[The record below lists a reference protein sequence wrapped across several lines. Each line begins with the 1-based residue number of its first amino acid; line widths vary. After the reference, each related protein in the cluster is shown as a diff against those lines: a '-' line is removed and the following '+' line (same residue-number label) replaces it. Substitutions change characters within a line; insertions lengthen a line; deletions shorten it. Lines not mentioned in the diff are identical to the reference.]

1 MHSVAGRLG
10 HTVRM
15 LHLRI
20 TAPTD
25 LASQAVEILEE
36 DPAVSGLVVMA
47 SAARKPEGDLVLADV
62 AREAADG
69 VIGQLRSLGIHKEG
83 SIHVEPVQTWLSQ
96 SAFEA
101 EQAAPGSSADTVVWA
116 QVTQQTYE
124 ESELNWTY
132 LTFMTLAT
140 VLAAIAIVLDSQI
153 LVIGAMVLGPEFVA
167 VAALGLGLVRGRAT
181 LFKRAVSTLLI
192 GFAVAIV
199 LTALAALA
207 ARGLGWITEADVTA
221 ERPGTAF
228 IYTPDKWSFI
238 VALIAA
244 AAGVLSLTSA
254 RSAASPASSSPSPPS
269 PPPATWRW
277 GSRSGWARDLGKY
290 AAAGRQP
297 GRHGSRGMAHAGH
310 PASGVEADLRATR
323 EARDAASKAAG
334 IAPSDRRGVGRV
346 SCHPNIARV

>member
-1 MHSVAGRLG
+1 
-10 HTVRM
+10 M

-25 LASQAVEILEE
+25 LASSAVEILEA
-36 DPAVSGLVVMA
+36 DPAVSGLVVIP

-62 AREAADG
+62 AREAADS
-69 VIGQLRSLGIHKEG
+69 VIGRLRSLGIHKAG

-96 SAFEA
+96 SAFDA

-181 LFKRAVSTLLI
+181 LFKRAVRTLLI
-192 GFAVAIV
+192 GFLVAIAV
-199 LTALAALA
+199 TALAALA

-254 RSAASPASSSPSPPS
+254 KVGGLSGVFISVTTVPAAGNVALGL
-269 PPPATWRW
+269 AFGLGHEIW
-277 GSRSGWARDLGKY
+277 GSTLQLVVNLAGM
-290 AAAGRQP
+290 AAAGWLTLAIQQVVWKRISEQ
-297 GRHGSRGMAHAGH
+297 
-310 PASGVEADLRATR
+310 RAKMV
-323 EARDAASKAAG
+323 AR
-334 IAPSDRRGVGRV
+334 RRKRL
-346 SCHPNIARV
+346 A

>member
-1 MHSVAGRLG
+1 
-10 HTVRM
+10 M

-36 DPAVSGLVVMA
+36 DPAVSGLVVMP

-140 VLAAIAIVLDSQI
+140 VLAGIAIVLDSQI

-167 VAALGLGLVRGRAT
+167 VAALGLGLVRGRAN
-181 LFKRAVSTLLI
+181 LFKRAVRTLLI
-192 GFAVAIV
+192 GFLVAIAVA
-199 LTALAALA
+199 ALAAMA

-254 RSAASPASSSPSPPS
+254 KVGGLSGVFISVTTVPAAGNVALGL
-269 PPPATWRW
+269 AFGLGDEIW
-277 GSRSGWARDLGKY
+277 GSTLQLVVNLAGM
-290 AAAGRQP
+290 AAAGWLTLAVQQVAWKRISEQ
-297 GRHGSRGMAHAGH
+297 
-310 PASGVEADLRATR
+310 RAQLVTR
-323 EARDAASKAAG
+323 
-334 IAPSDRRGVGRV
+334 RRKRL
-346 SCHPNIARV
+346 A